1 MPRINKT
8 LTTKVL
14 GSIEIKNQTHLI
26 LQDYSGFEAYM
37 PESLVRANGLKIESD
52 DYLCLTPALYEMWF
66 IKEQD
71 NKMIENSKILFR
83 NFLKLY
89 KNKELIINKKGYYQL
104 SLKWLY
110 SGGLYY
116 GTLRY
121 SLGSLFKEWET
132 NPKLKKENGYIY
144 KIGGSMLSGANQY
157 ESLNIVNGK
166 YEKGSIKR
174 ASGEHWTNYLEIYKK
189 LTEEPINKMTD
200 NIIYSNEL
208 ISSLNLT

>member
-71 NKMIENSKILFR
+71 NKMIENSKILFQ
-83 NFLKLY
+83 NFHKLY
-89 KNKELIINKKGYYQL
+89 EKK
-104 SLKWLY
+104 
-110 SGGLYY
+110 
-116 GTLRY
+116 
-121 SLGSLFKEWET
+121 
-132 NPKLKKENGYIY
+132 I
-144 KIGGSMLSGANQY
+144 
-157 ESLNIVNGK
+157 
-166 YEKGSIKR
+166 
-174 ASGEHWTNYLEIYKK
+174 
-189 LTEEPINKMTD
+189 
-200 NIIYSNEL
+200 
-208 ISSLNLT
+208 